1 MSVMPTE
8 KELEHKVA
16 LLNKLLEL
24 EHNRLMSERDRA
36 NEMQADSERK
46 AQIIESLK
54 LPPEK
59 TQSVNTDWRLI
70 IKHFNDL
77 LEEEGIPYK
86 QVKDAGKK
94 RIRREANDR
103 ATIGNINIRKYSDSE
118 LGRELK
124 FPRKSTSRKFV
135 RQHKKK

>member
-1 MSVMPTE
+1 MSVMPTK
-8 KELEHKVA
+8 KELEHNVA
-16 LLNKLLEL
+16 LLKKLLEL
-24 EHNRLMSERDRA
+24 EHNRLKAERDRA
-36 NEMQADSERK
+36 KKWQADAEGK

-54 LPPEK
+54 LPLEK

-70 IKHFNDL
+70 TKHFNDL

-86 QVKDAGKK
+86 HIKDAGKK

-103 ATIGNINIRKYSDSE
+103 ASIENTDIRKYSDNE

-124 FPRKSTSRKFV
+124 FPKKTIPRRFA
-135 RQHKKK
+135 RQPKKK

>member
-1 MSVMPTE
+1 MPTE

-24 EHNRLMSERDRA
+24 EHNRLKSERDRA
-36 NEMQADSERK
+36 KEWQADSERK
-46 AQIIESLK
+46 AKTIESLK
-54 LPPEK
+54 QLPEK
-59 TQSVNTDWRLI
+59 TQSVNTDWLLI
-70 IKHFNDL
+70 TKHFNDL

-86 QVKDAGKK
+86 HVKDAGKK

-103 ATIGNINIRKYSDSE
+103 ATTENINIRKYSDGE

-124 FPRKSTSRKFV
+124 FPRKTTSRKFA

>member
-1 MSVMPTE
+1 MPTE

>member
-1 MSVMPTE
+1 MPTE

-70 IKHFNDL
+70 TKHFNDL